1 MSRTSRT
8 LHMVSSAYRA
18 TLEEQDD
25 PILWLVQGMEAAGED
40 CSVLLCGTAVSYA
53 VVSQDASGLAFGARK
68 QTQPPRIAEDLL
80 RMVASGMSIQYVSD
94 DATDRGITSD
104 ELVPGLQP
112 VGREKVADL
121 LDRFE
126 RVFAW

>member
-40 CSVLLCGTAVSYA
+40 CSVLLCGTAVNYA

-80 RMVASGMSIQYVSD
+80 RMIASGMSIQYVSD